1 MVSVAG
7 LHVVID
13 GRELVGRPTGV
24 GRYLMGLLTEWA
36 RDPGPNRFTVIV
48 PGNVPPDVSALS
60 PAIAVHAL
68 PARPMGTWFEQT
80 ALPLIARELQAD
92 VFFAPA
98 YTAPLRLPCP
108 FVVAIYD
115 LSYFAHPEW
124 FGWREGLRRRWIT
137 KAAAQRA
144 SGVVTIS
151 EFSSSELQRYLGLT
165 ASEIDIAPPG
175 SPRDMAD
182 DAPSVSV
189 RPRLVLYAG
198 SIFARRGVPSLIAA
212 FADVVRAV
220 PDARLVLVG
229 ENRSTPPIDPAALAS
244 AAGIASHVEWHRYV
258 PDAELHA
265 LYARAR
271 VFAFLSEYEGFA
283 MTPIEAI
290 AEGVPVVLRDTPIA
304 REVYADGA
312 ACVGADRATLAATL
326 IRLLTDD
333 TAHADLLA
341 RGRQRLST
349 FNWSHSAAVVRHTL
363 ERAGARRP

>member
-1 MVSVAG
+1 MADRATP
-7 LHVVID
+7 HVVID

-36 RDPGPNRFTVIV
+36 REPYAGRFTVIV
-48 PGNVPPDVSALS
+48 PGTVPDELQALEHRIGIHRM
-60 PAIAVHAL
+60 PAG
-68 PARPMGTWFEQT
+68 PTGTWFEQT
-80 ALPLIARELQAD
+80 ALPPLARALNAD

-137 KAAAQRA
+137 KAAARRA
-144 SGVVTIS
+144 AGVITIS

-165 ASEIDIAPPG
+165 AAAIDIAPPG
-175 SPRDMAD
+175 APAD
-182 DAPSVSV
+182 TGEPAPVAG

-198 SIFARRGVPSLIAA
+198 SIFARRGVPALIDA
-212 FADVVRAV
+212 FADVVRVV

-229 ENRSTPPIDPAALAS
+229 ENRAAPPIDPAQLAA
-244 AAGIASHVEWHRYV
+244 AAGIAGQVEWRRYV
-258 PDAELHA
+258 PDDELHA
-265 LYARAR
+265 LYDQAR

-283 MTPIEAI
+283 MTPMEAI
-290 AEGVPVVLRDTPIA
+290 ARGVPVVLRNTAIA

-312 ACVGADRATLAATL
+312 VCVEHDRAELAAAL
-326 IRLLTDD
+326 VRLLTDD
-333 TAHADLLA
+333 HARTDLLA
-341 RGRQRLST
+341 RGRQRLDLFS
-349 FNWSHSAAVVRHTL
+349 WARSAAVVHRTL
-363 ERAGARRP
+363 TRAAAERR